1 MRKPLFALGLLCS
14 AGIGVFSLA
23 GVLVTSLQASTRSIS
38 LADTISSRVRA
49 EGSLS
54 AASRTL
60 ASGVS
65 GAAIVQ
71 YATKFLGYP
80 YTATGNSPSTG
91 FSCIGFVSYVYRSL
105 GINLPGDL
113 DGAMA
118 FAPQMAFSSLLPGDI
133 LYFQNTVW
141 PGLSHAAI
149 YIGGGKFV
157 HAEWYNRGVVISSFT
172 NDPVDGNYW
181 TAHYLGANRPWTGG
195 ASAAVAAPPT
205 VQPTPST
212 GITPTPVPTRATR
225 QIPSGPTAS
234 VRVSALNVRARP
246 SLRATIRTVVTQGTR
261 LVVLGHRRGWYRV
274 ALPNGAFGWVIG
286 AGIGMGA
293 KARPEGRVIRRRKA
307 SASSSGALPI
317 GHPPASRRTN
327 IPTQVHTQ
335 GSVVV
340 QVNGLRVHTAPSF
353 GARLIGSVNRGQHLA
368 VVSRTHRWIRVRLP
382 DSSIGWISSQ
392 FVQLPSTRPA
402 PKVRTV
408 ISRSASGAPRAK
420 PAMHIA
426 RAALNV
432 RRGPSLGAAIV
443 SILPVGGSYRI
454 LGWSAGWAHV
464 RLADGGTGWISG
476 SVLGTASA
484 AASATSTRSGGSSP
498 NRRSTAGMTSIVT
511 AGVRIHS
518 APGLSS
524 PVVGLVAAGTH
535 VRALGSSAG
544 WTRVRL
550 PTRQTGYILGI
561 YVK

>member
-23 GVLVTSLQASTRSIS
+23 GVLVTSLQASTRSAS
-38 LADTISSRVRA
+38 LADTVSSRIRA
-49 EGSLS
+49 QGSLS
-54 AASRTL
+54 AASGTL

-118 FAPQMAFSSLLPGDI
+118 FAPQVAFSNLLPGDI

-195 ASAAVAAPPT
+195 VSAAVAAPST
-205 VQPTPST
+205 VQPTPSI

-246 SLRATIRTVVTQGTR
+246 SLRATIRTVVTQGMR
-261 LVVLGHRRGWYRV
+261 LVVLGQRRGWYRV
-274 ALPNGAFGWVIG
+274 ALPNGSFGWVIG

-293 KARPEGRVIRRRKA
+293 TARPEGRVVRRRVG
-307 SASSSGALPI
+307 ASSSGALPS
-317 GHPPASRRTN
+317 GHPTVSRRTR
-327 IPTQVHTQ
+327 IPTQVHTH

-340 QVNGLRVHTAPSF
+340 QVNGLRVHTVPSL
-353 GARLIGSVNRGQHLA
+353 GARLIGSVNLGQRLA
-368 VVSRTHRWIRVRLP
+368 IVSRTNGWIRVRLP
-382 DSSIGWISSQ
+382 DGGIGWISSR
-392 FVQLPSTRPA
+392 FVQLPSTRTA

-408 ISRSASGAPRAK
+408 IGRSASGAPRAK
-420 PAMHIA
+420 PAMHIV

-432 RRGPSLGAAIV
+432 RQSPSLSAVIV
-443 SILPVGGSYRI
+443 SILPPGGSYRI
-454 LGWSAGWAHV
+454 LGWSGGWARV

-476 SVLGTASA
+476 SVLGRTSLAAGSSRTRSSGSNSAGYSA
-484 AASATSTRSGGSSP
+484 AGIRSV
-498 NRRSTAGMTSIVT
+498 VT

-524 PVVGLVAAGTH
+524 PVLGLVAAGTH
-535 VRALGSSAG
+535 VHTLGSSAG
-544 WTRVRL
+544 WTKVRL
-550 PTRQTGYILGI
+550 PTKQTGYILGI

>member
-14 AGIGVFSLA
+14 AGIGVFPLVGMLA
-23 GVLVTSLQASTRSIS
+23 TSLQASDRSAS
-38 LADTISSRVRA
+38 LADGISARVRA
-49 EGSLS
+49 EGSLG

-60 ASGVS
+60 ASSAS
-65 GAAIVQ
+65 GAGIVQ

-118 FAPQMAFSSLLPGDI
+118 FAPQVAFSNLLPGDI

-149 YIGGGKFV
+149 YIGGGRFV

-181 TAHYLGANRPWTGG
+181 TAHYLGANRPWTSG
-195 ASAAVAAPPT
+195 ASASVAAPPT

-225 QIPSGPTAS
+225 QIPSGPTVS
-234 VRVSALNVRARP
+234 VRVPALNVRAHP

-261 LVVLGHRRGWYRV
+261 LVVLGQRGGWYRI

-286 AGIGMGA
+286 AGIGRGTTPM
-293 KARPEGRVIRRRKA
+293 PEGRLVSRRT
-307 SASSSGALPI
+307 SANSSSALSS
-317 GHPPASRRTN
+317 GHPMASRRTS
-327 IPTQVHTQ
+327 IPTHVHPQ

-353 GARLIGSVNRGQHLA
+353 GARLIGSVNRGQRLA
-368 VVSRTHRWIRVRLP
+368 VVSRSNRWIRVRLP

-402 PKVRTV
+402 PKARTLT
-408 ISRSASGAPRAK
+408 SRSVGTGRNVKATIHTAQ
-420 PAMHIA
+420 
-426 RAALNV
+426 AALNV
-432 RRGPSLGAAIV
+432 RQSPSLSAAIV
-443 SILPVGGSYRI
+443 SIVPPGGSFRI
-454 LGWSAGWAHV
+454 LGWSGYWARV

-476 SVLGTASA
+476 SVLGRTSSASG
-484 AASATSTRSGGSSP
+484 SSRTRSGGSNS
-498 NRRSTAGMTSIVT
+498 RGYSTAGLGSVVT

-524 PVVGLVAAGTH
+524 PVIGLVAAGTH
-535 VRALGSSAG
+535 VHALGSSAG

-550 PTRQTGYILGI
+550 PTKQTGFILGI
-561 YVK
+561 YVR